1 MGYTYNSPRPVVSV
15 DNLIFTWDQKELKI
29 LLIQRIK
36 EPFKG
41 EWALPGGLVGIDE
54 NLSDAALRVLRD
66 TTGVDNAFIEQCHT
80 FGEVARDPRD
90 RVISVAFYACVQY
103 ERVEINP
110 GIESSGVGWFAIH
123 DLPDL
128 AFDHLDIIN
137 KAIELLK
144 DKFKTN
150 PISFELL
157 PDEFTLSQLQ
167 KMVESLIQKPLD
179 KRNFRKKLFRLGL
192 LEELDHSQVKRQAN
206 RLATLYRFD
215 KSKYKSIAEKGEKIS
230 FY

>member
-15 DNLIFTWDQKELKI
+15 DNLIFTWDKKDLKI
-29 LLIQRIK
+29 LLIQRSK
-36 EPFKG
+36 EPFEG
-41 EWALPGGLVGIDE
+41 EWVLPGGTVKIDE
-54 NLSDAALRVLRD
+54 SLSDAALRILKD
-66 TTGVDNAFIEQCHT
+66 TTGVANAYIEQCHT

-90 RVISVAFYACVQY
+90 RVISVAFYACVQF
-103 ERVEINP
+103 EKLEIIP
-110 GIESSGVGWFAIH
+110 GSEPTGIDWFSIH
-123 DLPDL
+123 DLPAL

-137 KAIELLK
+137 KAIEILK

-157 PDEFTLSQLQ
+157 PEEFTLSQLQ

-192 LEELDHSQVKRQAN
+192 LEELDQSKVKRQVN

-215 KSKYKSIAEKGEKIS
+215 KSRYKSIARKGEKIS